1 MPPNRI
7 VALFTP
13 VIALAAAGAATWLA
27 DNVGLNV
34 SSGELQAVF
43 IAGLLAVLAPA
54 AQWLH
59 GFQKFEAHQ
68 ETLDHEALAADE
80 QAAAD
85 ASAVV
90 DEDDYEDDY
99 EDEAY
104 EDDAYDDEDD
114 EDEDDDLERRLRGRP
129 RRGGRARAGGGVTC
143 PLSAPRRPRRPR
155 RW

>member
-13 VIALAAAGAATWLA
+13 VIAVAAGGAATWLA

-68 ETLDHEALAADE
+68 ESLDHEALAADE

-90 DEDDYEDDY
+90 D
-99 EDEAY
+99 
-104 EDDAYDDEDD
+104 DDER
-114 EDEDDDLERRLRGRP
+114 RRLRGRGV
-129 RRGGRARAGGGVTC
+129 RGRGVRG
-143 PLSAPRRPRRPR
+143 RRPTTTRSTSDEDDLEGEYEAARDEADQPDPVEA
-155 RW
+155 

>member
-68 ETLDHEALAADE
+68 ESLDHEALAADE

-90 DEDDYEDDY
+90 DDDGYEDEDEDEAY

-104 EDDAYDDEDD
+104 EDDAYDDED
-114 EDEDDDLERRLRGRP
+114 EGDEDDLEGEYEA
-129 RRGGRARAGGGVTC
+129 ARDEADQPEPVE
-143 PLSAPRRPRRPR
+143 A
-155 RW
+155 